1 MHDLFVCTNFKRK
14 RLNTERDDDDM
25 IMAFYDHP
33 DTIKS
38 KDDQTEPKKRH
49 FFSW

>member
-14 RLNTERDDDDM
+14 RLNAERDDDHDM

-33 DTIKS
+33 DTIES
-38 KDDQTEPKKRH
+38 NDDQT
-49 FFSW
+49 